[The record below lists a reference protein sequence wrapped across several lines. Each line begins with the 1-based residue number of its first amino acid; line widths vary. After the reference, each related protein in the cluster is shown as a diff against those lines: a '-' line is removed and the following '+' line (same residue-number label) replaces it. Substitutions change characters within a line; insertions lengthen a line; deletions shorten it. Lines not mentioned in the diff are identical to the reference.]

1 LFIYELFI
9 TLIIQES
16 RTNNVN
22 DESNVGY
29 RFTILN
35 NCAVKSKL
43 FVEERLRRH
52 NTFGLFFN
60 FVYG

>member
-1 LFIYELFI
+1 
-9 TLIIQES
+9 LIIQES

-35 NCAVKSKL
+35 NCVVKSKL
-43 FVEERLRRH
+43 FVEERLCRH

-60 FVYG
+60 FVHG